1 MVGRARRLQP
11 CVPGA
16 ATLLVQVPAAM
27 QKMEYVFK
35 SKGLPAS
42 NNPDDIGLLQELSR
56 RDIVHCMVHCIVHYI
71 GLLQ

>member
-1 MVGRARRLQP
+1 
-11 CVPGA
+11 
-16 ATLLVQVPAAM
+16 M

-56 RDIVHCMVHCIVHYI
+56 RDIVHCMVHYIVHCT